1 MKAFDRFAI
10 DEKNQTDKTKANLK
24 RLLPIIVSIVLV
36 ASVVAYIYWPVEKID
51 YNTQV
56 KPIFNKKC
64 ITCHGGVKQK
74 AGFSL
79 LFREEALG
87 KTESGKPAIIPGKPD
102 ESELIR
108 RISIEDP
115 EERMPYKHEALSK
128 EEIEILTQWIKQGA
142 EWGEHWAYIPVK
154 EDEAP
159 AIKNDWI
166 KNEID
171 PFILEKLNTQ
181 KLNPSAEADKP
192 TLLRR
197 VSLDLT
203 GLPPDEK
210 IATKFLSDNSGKAY
224 ENLVDDLL
232 ASPRYGERWTALWMD
247 VARYADT
254 RGYEADRSR
263 TIWKYR
269 DWLIH
274 AFNED
279 KPYDEFIIE
288 QMAGDLMPNPDDDK
302 YIATAFHRN
311 TMTNDEGGTENEE
324 FRTAAVLDRVN
335 TTWSALMG
343 TSFNCVQC
351 HSHPYDPFKHDE
363 YYKFVA
369 FFNNTRDEDTQ
380 SEYPLLR
387 QYKGADSVKLMQLK
401 DWLTAHVNP
410 EKSNEYYTFLKT
422 WQPTINSL
430 QCDEFKNAALI
441 SSWYAGLR
449 KDGSCR
455 LPNVSLD
462 NTNQLMFRYTSNFN
476 DGKWFIYL
484 DSLNGPLLKTVSLSN
499 SKGSLDNWKIETTE
513 LPPISGRHN
522 LYFKY
527 SNPTIKTFDETGV
540 MFEWF
545 QFGEKFPGEGKPGF
559 DLAKKNF
566 TELMYAEVQTTPI
579 LFENNNELLRTTH
592 VFERGNWLV
601 KGNVVTPE
609 VPGVMNP
616 MDAKAPKNRL
626 GLAMW
631 MVDKKN
637 PLVSRTMVNRL
648 WEQLFG
654 QGLAETL
661 EDLGTQGIPPTHKE
675 LLDHLSWKFMNN
687 FDWSLKKLLKEMV
700 MSATYRQNSKTN
712 DELQKIDP
720 LNKFYARGPR
730 IRLSAE
736 QLRDQALAV
745 SNSLSGKMYGKSVM
759 PFQPEGIWRSP
770 YNGDKWVMSQGEDQ
784 NRRALYTYWKRT
796 APYPTMI
803 TFDGGAREVCVT
815 RRIRTNTPLQA
826 LTSLNDSTYFVMARN
841 FAFKMQELDTKDV
854 NNQIR
859 KGYEHMMFKPITETK
874 LNALVELYTK
884 SLSTFIKNEKATI
897 EIIGTKDAQPKPETA
912 ALVVVASAMLNLDEW
927 VNKN

>member
-1 MKAFDRFAI
+1 
-10 DEKNQTDKTKANLK
+10 LK
-24 RLLPIIVSIVLV
+24 RLLPFIVSIVLV
-36 ASVVAYIYWPVEKID
+36 ALVVAYIYWPVEKID

-64 ITCHGGVKQK
+64 IACHGGVKQK

-87 KTESGKPAIIPGKPD
+87 NTESGKPAIIPGKPD

-108 RISIEDP
+108 RISLDDP
-115 EERMPYKHEALSK
+115 EERMPYKHEPLSK

-154 EDEAP
+154 EEGIP
-159 AIKNDWI
+159 SIKSDWI
-166 KNEID
+166 KNGID
-171 PFILEKLNTQ
+171 PFILKKLNGEKLT
-181 KLNPSAEADKP
+181 PSAEADKP

-203 GLPPDEK
+203 GLPPAEK
-210 IATKFLSDNSGKAY
+210 IAQKFLNDNSDKAY

-254 RGYEADRSR
+254 RGYEADRGR

-269 DWLIH
+269 DWLIR

-279 KPYDEFIIE
+279 KPYDQFLIE
-288 QMAGDLMPNPDDDK
+288 QMAGDLLPDPDDEK

-351 HSHPYDPFKHDE
+351 HSHPYDPFKHEE
-363 YYKFVA
+363 YYNFMA
-369 FFNNTRDEDTQ
+369 FFNNTRDEDSE

-387 QYKGADSVKLMQLK
+387 QYKGADSVKLLQLK
-401 DWLTAHVNP
+401 GWLAANVTY

-430 QCDEFKNAALI
+430 QCDEFINGALI
-441 SSWYAGLR
+441 SSWFAGLR
-449 KDGSCR
+449 NHGSCR
-455 LPNVSLD
+455 LPNVVME
-462 NTNQLMFRYTSNFN
+462 NKNQLMFRYTS
-476 DGKWFIYL
+476 DHEGGKWSIYV
-484 DSLNGPLLKTVSLSN
+484 DSLGGPILKTVSLTKTKGWKN
-499 SKGSLDNWKIETTE
+499 SSVEI
-513 LPPISGRHN
+513 PVVAGRHN

-527 SNPTIKTFDETGV
+527 DNPTLKSLDQTGV

-545 QFGEKFPGEGKPGF
+545 QLGETFPGEGKPGF
-559 DLAKKNF
+559 AEAQKNF
-566 TELMYAEVQTTPI
+566 SELMDAKVETTPI
-579 LFENNNELLRTTH
+579 MFENNHEMLRSTN

-601 KGNVVTPE
+601 KGNEVNPKVPE
-609 VPGVMNP
+609 VLNP
-616 MDAKAPKNRL
+616 MAANAPKNRL
-626 GLAMW
+626 GLAYW

-637 PLVSRTMVNRL
+637 PLVSRTLVNRL

-675 LLDHLSWKFMNN
+675 LMDHLSWQFMNDFN
-687 FDWSLKKLLKEMV
+687 WSVKKLLKEMV
-700 MSATYRQNSKTN
+700 MSATYRQESKTN
-712 DELQKIDP
+712 DDLQRIDP

-730 IRLSAE
+730 LRLSAE
-736 QLRDQALAV
+736 QLRDQSLAI
-745 SNSLSGKMYGKSVM
+745 SNLLSEKMYGESVM

-770 YNGDKWVMSQGEDQ
+770 YNGAKWTMSSGEDQ

-803 TFDGGAREVCVT
+803 TYDGGAREVCVT

-826 LTSLNDSTYFVMARN
+826 LTTLNDSAYFVMARN
-841 FAFKMQELDTKDV
+841 FAFKMETLDAKDV
-854 NNQIR
+854 KKQIS
-859 KGYEHMMFKPITETK
+859 KGYESMFFKPISENR
-874 LNALVELYTK
+874 LRALTELYTVSISK
-884 SLSTFIKNEKATI
+884 FKKDEKATLD
-897 EIIGTKDAQPKPETA
+897 IIGTKDAQAKPETA
-912 ALVVVASAMLNLDEW
+912 ALVMVASAMLNLDEW